1 MFVGVVIMSLIV
13 KRKRLAIVQK
23 NDDKLPKERVA
34 KVGRL
39 KRRQRLSM
47 QATTI
52 EQAVALHAM
61 GVPVSKIAISTGV
74 DQSKLTRHIKNTQE
88 RDPVHYAQLRA
99 QAIERFV
106 ENAWRI
112 TNKLTDI
119 IEARIDDATS
129 RDSIKFSELI
139 TAVKDLRIAVSAADA
154 KSITLVQNNL
164 SVQPSEN
171 LDTGRIMYIF
181 QRFCQENPDKHE
193 EIRSWLK

>member
-1 MFVGVVIMSLIV
+1 M
-13 KRKRLAIVQK
+13 QK
-23 NDDKLPKERVA
+23 NDDKKPVERVA
-34 KVGRL
+34 KIGRI

-47 QATTI
+47 QASTI
-52 EQAVALHAM
+52 EQAVALHTM
-61 GVPVSKIAISTGV
+61 GVSIEKIAISTGV
-74 DQSKLTRHIKNTQE
+74 DPTKLMRHIKQTQD
-88 RDPVHYAQLRA
+88 RDPVQYAKLRA
-99 QAIERFV
+99 EAIERFV

-139 TAVKDLRIAVSAADA
+139 SAVKDLRIAVSAADA

-164 SVQPSEN
+164 NVQPSEG
-171 LDTGRIMYIF
+171 LDSDRIMYILR
-181 QRFCQENPDKHE
+181 RFCQENPDKHE